1 MEINIFLAGIFLF
14 ICAVTDI
21 KKKKISVVVCVVF
34 LVAGLT
40 VDILYKM
47 ESLEELGN
55 MWQSFLPGIIL
66 ILLAVVT
73 KEKIGKGDGLV
84 MVVMGILL
92 GIEKSLEIFMTA
104 LFLSAVVAIG
114 LIITKKVKR
123 NYEIPFVPF
132 LAVGM
137 CLMLLG
143 GV

>member
-14 ICAVTDI
+14 ICVVTDI
-21 KKKKISVVVCVVF
+21 KKKKISVVACVVF
-34 LVAGLT
+34 FVAGLT

-104 LFLSAVVAIG
+104 LFLSAAVAIG

-123 NYEIPFVPF
+123 NYEMPFVPF